1 MIKIKKEILKKYNPI
16 LIEEFKKT
24 FPIYFLGILANGLNI
39 VFHFL
44 LPYIIGQILDMLL
57 QGDFSTDEIFSKV
70 YQFMIVSILI
80 LVQRGLYRSLF
91 YRTAQ
96 ISITKLRKK
105 VTHHLQYVKP
115 EYYEKEDKGT
125 FLAYITKELISIRRF
140 LGTFFFQ
147 IGRLVL
153 NPIVLLIMIAIRYHP
168 SISIVLLI
176 VILIITKYIFK
187 LYGELKDKL
196 EDGRKADIELFK
208 TIEKNTSGF
217 SLIKLYNEQK
227 NQLNKFS
234 QINENRCTADYNI
247 GVVKNKIA
255 NGTNIMRSVTF
266 CISFALGLIL
276 VKNNIITVGKLTA
289 LITNVAF
296 MEHEITSSIS
306 PAINAIAYFK
316 QSTKRYNYFFALE
329 PYKTNGKD
337 LEVVNTIKLDN
348 LSYSYDGINNVLEDI
363 NITIK
368 KGENIGIIGQV
379 GSGKT
384 TLMNIISG
392 FLEAPNGSLKINDI
406 DINEYSRDAIFKS
419 VNYST
424 QKNVILD
431 DSISNNINITKDDNL
446 DVKKLSKLTDLYSDV
461 MEMDNKFETRIGE
474 RGNRLSGGQKQR
486 VQIARNLSTI
496 REVNIYDDTLSA
508 LDSTTENKVL
518 NSIIEETKKDIL
530 IVVSNKVSSMEKLDR
545 IYMLIDGKIYAT
557 GTHAELLEK
566 NSLYQ
571 EMYNYEKEGDSVW
584 DK

>member
-125 FLAYITKELISIRRF
+125 FLAYITKELMSIRRF

-147 IGRLVL
+147 IGKLVL

-168 SISIVLLI
+168 SISIFLLI
-176 VILIITKYIFK
+176 VMLIITKYIFK

-196 EDGRKADIELFK
+196 EEGRKADIELFK

-266 CISFALGLIL
+266 CIAFGLGLIL
-276 VKNNIITVGKLTA
+276 IKNNIITVGQLTA

-306 PAINAIAYFK
+306 PTINAIAYFK

-329 PYKTNGKD
+329 PYKTDGKD

-392 FLEAPNGSLKINDI
+392 FLEVPNGSLKINDI
-406 DINEYSRDAIFKS
+406 DINEYSRDTIFKS

-431 DSISNNINITKDDNL
+431 DSISNNINITKDDKL

-461 MEMDNKFETRIGE
+461 MEMDNKFETKIGE

-496 REVNIYDDTLSA
+496 REINIYDDTLSA

>member
-57 QGDFSTDEIFSKV
+57 QGNFSTNEIFSKV

-125 FLAYITKELISIRRF
+125 FLAYITKELMSIRRF

-147 IGRLVL
+147 IGKLVL
-153 NPIVLLIMIAIRYHP
+153 NPIVLLIMIAIQYHP
-168 SISIVLLI
+168 SISVVLLI

-196 EDGRKADIELFK
+196 EEGRKADIELFK

-266 CISFALGLIL
+266 CVSFALGLIL

-306 PAINAIAYFK
+306 PTINAIAYFK
-316 QSTKRYNYFFALE
+316 QSTKRYNYFLALE
-329 PYKTNGKD
+329 PYKTDGKD

-392 FLEAPNGSLKINDI
+392 FLEVPNGSLKINDI
-406 DINEYSRDAIFKS
+406 DINKYSREAIFKS

-446 DVKKLSKLTDLYSDV
+446 DVKKLSKLTDLYLDV
-461 MEMDNKFETRIGE
+461 IGMDNKFETRIGE

-557 GTHAELLEK
+557 GTHTELLEK

>member
-1 MIKIKKEILKKYNPI
+1 MKKTKKEILGKYNPI

-70 YQFMIVSILI
+70 YQFMIVSVLI
-80 LVQRGLYRSLF
+80 LLQRGMYRSLLF
-91 YRTAQ
+91 RTAR
-96 ISITKLRKK
+96 ISDTKLRKK
-105 VTHHLQYVKP
+105 VIHHLQYVRP

-125 FLAYITKELISIRRF
+125 FLAYLSKELLAIRKF
-140 LGTFFFQ
+140 LGNFFFE
-147 IGRLVL
+147 IGKLVL
-153 NPIVLLIMIAIRYHP
+153 NPIILLIMITIQYHL
-168 SISIVLLI
+168 SISVVLLI
-176 VILIITKYIFK
+176 VILAITRYIFK
-187 LYGELKDKL
+187 SYGELKDKL

-217 SLIKLYNEQK
+217 SLIKLYNEQN
-227 NQLNKFS
+227 NQLKKFK
-234 QINENRCTADYNI
+234 QINENRCNADYNI

-255 NGTNIMRSVTF
+255 NEINMMRSVTF
-266 CISFALGLIL
+266 CITFGLGLIL
-276 VKNNIITVGKLTA
+276 IKNNIITVGKLTA
-289 LITNVAF
+289 LMTNVAF
-296 MEHEITSSIS
+296 MEKGITSAIS
-306 PAINAIAYFK
+306 PVINAIAYFK

-329 PYKTNGKD
+329 PYKTDGKD
-337 LEVVNTIKLDN
+337 LEVVNAIKLNN

-392 FLEAPNGSLKINDI
+392 FLEVPNGSLTINDI
-406 DINEYSRDAIFKS
+406 DMNEYSRDAIFKNI
-419 VNYST
+419 NYST

-431 DSISNNINITKDDNL
+431 DSISNNINITGDDKL

-461 MEMDNKFETRIGE
+461 MEMDKQFETKIGE
-474 RGNRLSGGQKQR
+474 RGSRLSGGQKQR
-486 VQIARNLSTI
+486 VQIARNLSII

-508 LDSTTENKVL
+508 LDSTTEKKVL

-530 IVVSNKVSSMEKLDR
+530 MVVSNKVSSMEKLDR
-545 IYMLIDGKIYAT
+545 IYMLMDGKICAV
-557 GTHAELLEK
+557 GTHTELLEK

>member
-147 IGRLVL
+147 IGKLVL

-266 CISFALGLIL
+266 CVSFALGLIL

-329 PYKTNGKD
+329 PYKTDGKD

-392 FLEAPNGSLKINDI
+392 FLEVPNGSLKINDI

-419 VNYST
+419 INYST

-461 MEMDNKFETRIGE
+461 MEMDNKFETKIGE

-557 GTHAELLEK
+557 GTHAELLQK

>member
-1 MIKIKKEILKKYNPI
+1 MKKTKKEILEKYNPI

-24 FPIYFLGILANGLNI
+24 FPFYFLGILANGLNI

-80 LVQRGLYRSLF
+80 LLQRGLYRSLF

-125 FLAYITKELISIRRF
+125 FLAYITKELMSIRKF

-147 IGRLVL
+147 IGKLVL
-153 NPIVLLIMIAIRYHP
+153 NPTVLLIMIAIKYHP

-176 VILIITKYIFK
+176 VILVITRYIFK

-208 TIEKNTSGF
+208 TIEKNASGF

-255 NGTNIMRSVTF
+255 NGTNIMRSLTF
-266 CISFALGLIL
+266 CIAFGLGLIL

-289 LITNVAF
+289 LMTNVAF
-296 MEHEITSSIS
+296 MKQEIVSSIS
-306 PAINAIAYFK
+306 PIINAIAYFK

-329 PYKTNGKD
+329 PYKTDGKD

-348 LSYSYDGINNVLEDI
+348 LSYSYDGINNVLENI
-363 NITIK
+363 NMTIK

-392 FLEAPNGSLKINDI
+392 FLEVPNGSLKINDI
-406 DINEYSRDAIFKS
+406 DINEYSRDAIFKN

-424 QKNVILD
+424 QKNIILD
-431 DSISNNINITKDDNL
+431 DSISNNINITKNDNL

>member
-1 MIKIKKEILKKYNPI
+1 MEKIKKAILEKYNPI

-57 QGDFSTDEIFSKV
+57 QGNFTTDEIFIKV
-70 YQFMIVSILI
+70 YQFMGVSVLILI
-80 LVQRGLYRSLF
+80 QRGLYRSLL

-125 FLAYITKELISIRRF
+125 FLAYITKELLSIRRF
-140 LGTFFFQ
+140 LGTFFFRL
-147 IGRLVL
+147 GTLVL
-153 NPIVLLIMIAIRYHP
+153 NPIILLIMIAMQYHP
-168 SISIVLLI
+168 SVSIILLAI
-176 VILIITKYIFK
+176 ILIITRYIFK
-187 LYGELKDKL
+187 LYGELKNKL

-217 SLIKLYNEQK
+217 SLIKLYNEQS

-255 NGTNIMRSVTF
+255 NETNIMRSLTLCITF
-266 CISFALGLIL
+266 GLGLIL
-276 VKNNIITVGKLTA
+276 IQNNIITVGKLTA
-289 LITNVAF
+289 LMTNVIV
-296 MEHEITSSIS
+296 MIREITSAIS
-306 PAINAIAYFK
+306 PIINSIAYFK

-329 PYKTNGKD
+329 PYKTDGKD
-337 LEVVNTIKLDN
+337 LEVVQSVKLNN

-392 FLEAPNGSLKINDI
+392 FLEVPDGSLTINDI
-406 DINEYSRDAIFKS
+406 DINEYSRDAIFKN

-424 QKNVILD
+424 QKNIILD
-431 DSISNNINITKDDNL
+431 DTISNNINIIKDDKL
-446 DVKKLSKLTDLYSDV
+446 DVTKLSKLTDLYSDV
-461 MEMDNKFETRIGE
+461 MEMDKKFETKIGE
-474 RGNRLSGGQKQR
+474 KGNRLSGGQKQR
-486 VQIARNLSTI
+486 VQIARNLSSI
-496 REVNIYDDTLSA
+496 REINIYDDTLSA
-508 LDSTTENKVL
+508 LDSKTENKVL

-530 IVVSNKVSSMEKLDR
+530 IVVSNKVSSMEKLDK
-545 IYMLIDGKIYAT
+545 IYMLIDGKICGA
-557 GTHAELLEK
+557 GTHTELLEK
-566 NSLYQ
+566 NSLYK
-571 EMYNYEKEGDSVW
+571 EMYDYEKEGDSVW

>member
-1 MIKIKKEILKKYNPI
+1 MKKTKKEILGKYNPI

-70 YQFMIVSILI
+70 YQFMIVSVLI
-80 LVQRGLYRSLF
+80 LLQRGMYRSLLF
-91 YRTAQ
+91 RTAR
-96 ISITKLRKK
+96 ISDTKLRKK
-105 VTHHLQYVKP
+105 VIHHLQYVRP

-125 FLAYITKELISIRRF
+125 FLAYLSKELLAIRKF
-140 LGTFFFQ
+140 LGNFFFE
-147 IGRLVL
+147 IGKLVL
-153 NPIVLLIMIAIRYHP
+153 NPIILLIMITIQYHL
-168 SISIVLLI
+168 SISVVLLI
-176 VILIITKYIFK
+176 VILAITRYIFK
-187 LYGELKDKL
+187 SYGELKDKL

-217 SLIKLYNEQK
+217 SLIKLYNEQN
-227 NQLNKFS
+227 NQLKKFK
-234 QINENRCTADYNI
+234 QINENRCNADYNI

-255 NGTNIMRSVTF
+255 NETNVMRSVTF
-266 CISFALGLIL
+266 CITFGLGLIL
-276 VKNNIITVGKLTA
+276 IKNNIITVGKLTA
-289 LITNVAF
+289 LMTNVAF
-296 MEHEITSSIS
+296 MEKEITSAIS
-306 PAINAIAYFK
+306 PVINAIAYFK

-329 PYKTNGKD
+329 PYKTDGKD
-337 LEVVNTIKLDN
+337 LEVVNAIKLNN

-392 FLEAPNGSLKINDI
+392 FLEVPNGSLTINDI
-406 DINEYSRDAIFKS
+406 DMNEYSRDAIFKNI
-419 VNYST
+419 NYST

-431 DSISNNINITKDDNL
+431 DSISNNINITGDDKL

-461 MEMDNKFETRIGE
+461 MEMDKQFETKIGE
-474 RGNRLSGGQKQR
+474 RGSRLSGGQKQR

-508 LDSTTENKVL
+508 LDSTTEKKVL

-545 IYMLIDGKIYAT
+545 IYMLMDGKICAV
-557 GTHAELLEK
+557 GTHTELLEK

>member
-1 MIKIKKEILKKYNPI
+1 MKKTKKEKLEKYNPI

-125 FLAYITKELISIRRF
+125 FLAYITKELMSIRKF

-147 IGRLVL
+147 IGKLVF
-153 NPIVLLIMIAIRYHP
+153 NPTVLLIMIAIKYHP

-176 VILIITKYIFK
+176 VILAITRYIFK

-255 NGTNIMRSVTF
+255 NGTNIMRSLTF
-266 CISFALGLIL
+266 CIAFGLGLIL

-289 LITNVAF
+289 LMTNVAF
-296 MEHEITSSIS
+296 MKQEIVSSIS
-306 PAINAIAYFK
+306 PIINAVAYFK

-329 PYKTNGKD
+329 PYKTDGID

-348 LSYSYDGINNVLEDI
+348 LSYSYDGINNVLENI

-392 FLEAPNGSLKINDI
+392 FLEVQNGSLKINDI
-406 DINEYSRDAIFKS
+406 DINEYSRDAIFKN

-424 QKNVILD
+424 QKNIILD
-431 DSISNNINITKDDNL
+431 DSISNNINITKNDNL
-446 DVKKLSKLTDLYSDV
+446 DVKELSKLTDLYSDV

-496 REVNIYDDTLSA
+496 REINIYDDTLSA